1 VICDLA
7 VPRDVEPGAACLPG
21 VVLIDLARLA
31 TAVSGTATAGIAAA
45 EEIVTAEAAA
55 IGAVLRDGQVAPT
68 VAALRTRAD
77 EVVTAELARLAQRR
91 PDLTDEQRAEVAHA
105 VHRLVRRL
113 LHQPTVRVRQLAA
126 GPGGQTYAAVLAELF
141 DLKIPQPWRADQ
153 VPHLDAGPEGAVADP
168 EAELEGDPGAD
179 LEAGEGGGGR

>member
-1 VICDLA
+1 
-7 VPRDVEPGAACLPG
+7 

-179 LEAGEGGGGR
+179 LDAGEGGGGR